1 MKLSV
6 IGTGYVGLVT
16 GACFAEMG
24 NTVVCVDNDAAKIAA
39 LRTAQLPFSEPGLA
53 DLVTA
58 NLRAGRLHF
67 THSLA
72 EALDATPLHFIAV
85 GTPPEEDGSA
95 DLSHVLDVARDIGR
109 HIRSGC
115 IVVNKS
121 TVPVGTADK
130 VRAEI
135 REQLRLRGLDLE
147 LEVVSNPEF
156 LKEGDAVNDFM
167 RPERVIVGSGS
178 PWAIEALRNLYSP
191 FTRSHDRLI
200 VMGVRDAEM
209 TKYAANAML
218 AVRISFMNEMA
229 TLCEQVGVDVENVRL
244 GIGSDSRIGHAFLY
258 PGCGY
263 GGSCFPKDMKALV
276 HMAAASGVDAGI
288 LRAAEARNRSQKHR
302 LYEKIH
308 EHFDGRLAGKVI
320 GLWGLAFKPGTDD
333 LREAPSI
340 VLIERLLNANAGVRA
355 YDPIAMD
362 NARRTFPEE
371 WLRSDKFELVD
382 RQYDAPAG
390 ADALALVTEWK
401 PFRRPDF
408 DELKKRMVSPVIF
421 DGRNQYDPRQ
431 VRAAG
436 FKYVGIGR

>member
-24 NTVVCVDNDAAKIAA
+24 NTVVCVDNDDAKITA
-39 LRTAQLPFSEPGLA
+39 LRAAQMPFSEPGLA

-58 NLRAGRLHF
+58 NRRAGRLQF
-67 THSLA
+67 TSSLA
-72 EALDATPLHFIAV
+72 EALDSATLHFIAV
-85 GTPPEEDGSA
+85 GTPPGEDGSA
-95 DLSHVLDVARDIGR
+95 DLSHVLHVARDIGR
-109 HIRSGC
+109 HIRSEC

-121 TVPVGTADK
+121 TVPVGTADR

-135 REQLRLRGLDLE
+135 REQLRLRGLDVQF
-147 LEVVSNPEF
+147 EVVSNPEF

-167 RPERVIVGSGS
+167 RPERVIVGSDS
-178 PWAIEALRNLYSP
+178 PRAIEVLRNLYSP

-229 TLCEQVGVDVENVRL
+229 TLCERVGVDVENVRL

-263 GGSCFPKDMKALV
+263 GGSCFPKDMRALV
-276 HMAAASGVDAGI
+276 HMAAASGVEAGI
-288 LRAAEARNRSQKHR
+288 LRAAEARNRAQKHR

-308 EHFDGRLAGKVI
+308 EHFEGRLAGKVI

-333 LREAPSI
+333 LREAPST

-355 YDPIAMD
+355 YDPVAMD
-362 NARRTFPEE
+362 NARRTFPGE

-408 DELKKRMVSPVIF
+408 EELKKLMTSPVIF